1 MMKRMIR
8 QAALVAAVT
17 LGAAFVGVTHAETP
31 IQITSEGGASIST
44 ETNTLTYMENVVFFH
59 ADQNLKVT
67 CDRLEIVQAKAPA
80 ADEAKEEGETE
91 EGAEGGEEREAQIET
106 AIAIGNVVITKVDAD
121 GNEKIG
127 KCERAVFD
135 AKTNNVTMS
144 GSPSLLD
151 RKNLISAAKP
161 STVFILKESGEH
173 QFKGPIKTR
182 FVGNDDAN

>member
-1 MMKRMIR
+1 MKRMIR
-8 QAALVAAVT
+8 QTALVAAVT
-17 LGAAFVGVTHAETP
+17 LGAVFVGLAHAETP

-44 ETNTLTYMENVVFFH
+44 ETNTLIYMENVVFFH
-59 ADQNLKVT
+59 ADQKLKVT
-67 CDRLEIVQAKAPA
+67 CDRLEIVQAKDTAGDDA
-80 ADEAKEEGETE
+80 
-91 EGAEGGEEREAQIET
+91 EGAEGDDEREAQIET
-106 AIAIGNVVITKVDAD
+106 AVAVGNVVITKLDAD

-161 STVFILKESGEH
+161 GTVFILKESGEH

-182 FVGNDDAN
+182 FVGNDEAN